1 MPPSTR
7 PISECQALPL
17 VHSSLYVP
25 PPPHHS
31 LPCSETGV
39 VCQAVLIYNR
49 VACNASPYLAD
60 VTSEL
65 MLYGTLAHSH
75 LHQCIKNIRGG
86 AKTETAGR
94 FSVNGHL
101 NLDVVT
107 SESPDLAES
116 CQKGLQWTVL
126 SWRIRDVPVDPVG
139 LEPEERGRN
148 GRVGHAVRRPAFC
161 LV

>member
-1 MPPSTR
+1 
-7 PISECQALPL
+7 
-17 VHSSLYVP
+17 
-25 PPPHHS
+25 
-31 LPCSETGV
+31 
-39 VCQAVLIYNR
+39 LIYNR
-49 VACNASPYLAD
+49 DACNASPYLAD

-116 CQKGLQWTVL
+116 CHKGLQWTVL
-126 SWRIRDVPVDPVG
+126 SWRIRDVPGALTLIQSALNRKNEVAMAESAMQCVARLSVLSEKLKTDTGHVD
-139 LEPEERGRN
+139 RDK
-148 GRVGHAVRRPAFC
+148 VRLSLSSSMPQFAKSQDFSAFSA
-161 LV
+161 LL